1 MKIET
6 VRVTRSSR
14 NRIAASVILAAG
26 LACLFAAQSATA
38 APTKPVAVRLELERS
53 VLAAGARQR
62 AMLKITFSAPALEA
76 TRERT
81 PINLAVVL
89 DRSGSMG
96 GEKLEKAKEAA
107 ITALRRLGPEDIFSM
122 VVYDDRV
129 DTIVPAQSA
138 RNTEWIEGRI
148 REIRS
153 GNTTA
158 LFGGVSQGAAEL
170 RKRLADRSVNR
181 VILLS
186 DGLANV
192 GPSSPEDLARLGAA
206 LAKEGI
212 AVTTV
217 GVGMDYNE
225 DLMTRL
231 SQAGDGNTYFV
242 ESSDDLPR
250 IFSAELGDALNVAAR
265 TVTIEL
271 SCANGIRPLRLI
283 GREGRIRGNVVE
295 LTLNQLYGGQEKY
308 ALVEVEIPAGKP
320 GEVLEVASVD
330 LAYENPLTRG
340 RHKASARGSVRFSDE
355 IAEVET
361 SVNVPVQ
368 RAVVVNISAE
378 ARDRAIDQADKG
390 KLKEAAKELRES
402 AGYLKKAAME
412 LRDESLRRKA
422 EETEALV
429 NDMEQ
434 QGALSTRSRKSM
446 RTDSYQERNQQL
458 NK

>member
-1 MKIET
+1 
-6 VRVTRSSR
+6 
-14 NRIAASVILAAG
+14 
-26 LACLFAAQSATA
+26 
-38 APTKPVAVRLELERS
+38 
-53 VLAAGARQR
+53 
-62 AMLKITFSAPALEA
+62 
-76 TRERT
+76 
-81 PINLAVVL
+81 
-89 DRSGSMG
+89 MG

-129 DTIVPAQSA
+129 DTIIPAQSA

-148 REIRS
+148 REIRA
-153 GNTTA
+153 GNSTA

-170 RKRLADRSVNR
+170 RKHLAERAVNR

-192 GPSSPEDLARLGAA
+192 GPRSPEDLARLGAA

-250 IFSAELGDALNVAAR
+250 IFAAELRDALSVAAR
-265 TVTIEL
+265 GVAIEL
-271 SCANGIRPLRLI
+271 SCANGIRPLRLV

-308 ALVEVEIPAGKP
+308 ALVEVELPAGKP
-320 GEVLEVASVD
+320 GEVIEVASVD
-330 LAYENPLTRG
+330 LAYENPLTRS
-340 RHKASARGSVRFSDE
+340 RHKTSARGSVRFSDNN
-355 IAEVET
+355 AEVET
-361 SVNVPVQ
+361 SVNLPVQ

-390 KLKEAAKELRES
+390 KLREAAMELKAS
-402 AGYLKKAAME
+402 AGYLKKAALE
-412 LRDESLRRKA
+412 LRDESLRKKA
-422 EETEALV
+422 EETDALV
-429 NDMEQ
+429 NDMEK
-434 QGALSTRSRKSM
+434 QGAMSTRSRKAM
-446 RTDSYQERNQQL
+446 RTDSYQERNQQV

>member
-1 MKIET
+1 MKTET
-6 VRVTRSSR
+6 ARATTLRR
-14 NRIAASVILAAG
+14 NCIAASVLLAAG
-26 LACLFAAQSATA
+26 LAGVIDRPACAA
-38 APTKPVAVRLELERS
+38 APVKPVAVRLELDRS
-53 VLAAGARQR
+53 VLPAGARQR
-62 AMLKITFSAPALEA
+62 AMLKITFDAPAPEA

-96 GEKLEKAKEAA
+96 GAKLEKAKDAA
-107 ITALRRLGPEDIFSM
+107 VTALRRLGPEDIFSM

-129 DTIVPAQSA
+129 DTIIPAQSA

-148 REIRS
+148 REIRA
-153 GNTTA
+153 GNSTA

-170 RKRLADRSVNR
+170 RKHLAERAVNR

-192 GPSSPEDLARLGAA
+192 GPRSPEDLARLGAA

-250 IFSAELGDALNVAAR
+250 IFAAELRDALSVAAR
-265 TVTIEL
+265 GVAIEL
-271 SCANGIRPLRLI
+271 SCANGIRPLRLV

-308 ALVEVEIPAGKP
+308 ALVEVELPAGKP
-320 GEVLEVASVD
+320 GEVIEVASVD
-330 LAYENPLTRG
+330 LAYENPLTRS
-340 RHKASARGSVRFSDE
+340 RHKTSARGSVRFSDNN
-355 IAEVET
+355 AEVET
-361 SVNVPVQ
+361 SVNLPVQ

-390 KLKEAAKELRES
+390 KLREAAMELKAS
-402 AGYLKKAAME
+402 AGYLKKAALE
-412 LRDESLRRKA
+412 LRDESLRKKA
-422 EETEALV
+422 EETDALV
-429 NDMEQ
+429 NDMEK
-434 QGALSTRSRKSM
+434 QGAMSTRSRKAM
-446 RTDSYQERNQQL
+446 RTDSYQERNQQV